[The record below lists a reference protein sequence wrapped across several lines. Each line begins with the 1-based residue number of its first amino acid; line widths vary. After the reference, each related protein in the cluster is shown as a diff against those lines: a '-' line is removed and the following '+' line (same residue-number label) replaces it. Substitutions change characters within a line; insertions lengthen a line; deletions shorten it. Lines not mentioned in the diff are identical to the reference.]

1 MTDAPTSPAPV
12 AKEAPEALMLRAR
25 PRSVKRLS
33 KKVLAVLIG
42 VSAIAVA
49 AAAMFALRPS
59 GRSNAPAEQAWSTDH
74 KATADGL
81 ATLPG
86 DYTAVP
92 PAGVPRLGAPLPG
105 DLGGPIVRAQ
115 QEGRMD
121 PGVQAGPIPS
131 QAQNP
136 AEQAA
141 AAEHQRRVQEVRAAI
156 GSPLLAFSKQ
166 GGAAAL
172 ADGAAGAAQPSLTQ
186 PVATASVD
194 TSGGGRREAFMTAK
208 PADAETLAS
217 GRLQAPDSPYTLMAG
232 SIIAAALV
240 TGLNSDL
247 PGQVVAT
254 VTAPAF
260 DTVTGRHLLVPQGS
274 RLIGT
279 YDSQTGY
286 GEQRALLVWTRL
298 ILPDG
303 SSITLDRMPATDQA
317 GYAGVSDQVNNH
329 WGRLASGAALSTI
342 LGVAAELAAPQNQGG
357 DGRIIIAGR
366 DGLQDSVNQVGQ
378 EITRRNLDIKPTI
391 TVRPGFPIRVL
402 VNRDV
407 VLARS
412 ATPLGRECKAE
423 RSSRS

>member
-1 MTDAPTSPAPV
+1 MTDAPTSPAPA

-33 KKVLAVLIG
+33 KKALAALIG

-49 AAAMFALRPS
+49 AAAMFALRPA
-59 GRSNAPAEQAWSTDH
+59 GRSSVPAEQTWSTDH

-86 DYTAVP
+86 DYAAVP

-115 QEGRMD
+115 QEGRME
-121 PGVQAGPIPS
+121 PGSPGSIPS
-131 QAQNP
+131 RGPSP

-166 GGAAAL
+166 GGAATPTDTAAGVAQTSSMQPAPATL
-172 ADGAAGAAQPSLTQ
+172 AD
-186 PVATASVD
+186 
-194 TSGGGRREAFMTAK
+194 TSSGGRREAFMTAK
-208 PADAETLAS
+208 PADGETLSS
-217 GRLQAPDSPYTLMAG
+217 GRLQAPASPYTLMAG

-247 PGQVVAT
+247 PAQVVAT

-317 GYAGVSDQVNNH
+317 GYAGVSDRVNNH
-329 WGRLASGAALSTI
+329 WGRLASGAALSTV
-342 LGVAAELAAPQNQGG
+342 LGIAAELAAPQNQGS

-402 VNRDV
+402 VNRD
-407 VLARS
+407 LMLGRS
-412 ATPLGRECKAE
+412 ATP
-423 RSSRS
+423 

>member
-1 MTDAPTSPAPV
+1 MTVSPAPP
-12 AKEAPEALMLRAR
+12 APAPKEAPETLMLRAR

-33 KKVLAVLIG
+33 KKALAAMIG
-42 VSAIAVA
+42 ISAIAVA
-49 AAAMFALRPS
+49 AAATFALRPS
-59 GRSNAPAEQAWSTDH
+59 SRSNEPVEQTYSTDH
-74 KATADGL
+74 RATADGL
-81 ATLPG
+81 AALPG

-92 PAGVPRLGAPLPG
+92 PAGIPPLGDPLPG
-105 DLGGPIVRAQ
+105 DLGEPILRAQ
-115 QEGRMD
+115 QEGRME
-121 PGVQAGPIPS
+121 PGGQPMPPQGPS
-131 QAQNP
+131 P

-141 AAEHQRRVQEVRAAI
+141 TAERQRRVQEVQAAI

-166 GGAAAL
+166 GGAAAQV
-172 ADGAAGAAQPSLTQ
+172 AGAAVASQTPLVQ
-186 PVATASVD
+186 PVPADASN
-194 TSGGGRREAFMTAK
+194 GGRREAFMAAK
-208 PADAETLAS
+208 SADAETLSPGRAAS
-217 GRLQAPDSPYTLMAG
+217 ASLALHADGRVGHRGGTCHWPQLRS
-232 SIIAAALV
+232 
-240 TGLNSDL
+240 

-254 VTAPAF
+254 VTAPVF

-317 GYAGVSDQVNNH
+317 GYAGVSDRVNNH
-329 WGRLASGAALSTI
+329 WGQARIWRRALDPAR
-342 LGVAAELAAPQNQGG
+342 VAAELAAPPNQGS

-402 VNRDV
+402 VNRD
-407 VLARS
+407 LKLSPHAQR
-412 ATPLGRECKAE
+412 
-423 RSSRS
+423 

>member
-1 MTDAPTSPAPV
+1 MIDAPAPV
-12 AKEAPEALMLRAR
+12 APAAKEAPEALMLRAR

-33 KKVLAVLIG
+33 KKALATLIG
-42 VSAIAVA
+42 VSAMAVA

-59 GRSNAPAEQAWSTDH
+59 GRSNAPVEQAWSTDH

-86 DYTAVP
+86 DYAAVP
-92 PAGVPRLGAPLPG
+92 SAGVPRLGDPLPG

-115 QEGRMD
+115 QEGRME
-121 PGVQAGPIPS
+121 PGGPAGPMPS
-131 QAQNP
+131 RGPSP

-156 GSPLLAFSKQ
+156 GSPLLALSKQ
-166 GGAAAL
+166 GGVAAP
-172 ADGAAGAAQPSLTQ
+172 ADGAV
-186 PVATASVD
+186 VAPQTPLIRPAPAPAD
-194 TSGGGRREAFMTAK
+194 TSNGGRREAFMTPK

-217 GRLQAPDSPYTLMAG
+217 GRLQAPASPYTLMAG

-317 GYAGVSDQVNNH
+317 GYAGVSDRVNNH
-329 WGRLASGAALSTI
+329 WGKLASGAALSTV
-342 LGVAAELAAPQNQGG
+342 LGVAAELAAPQNQGS

-402 VNRDV
+402 VNRDL
-407 VLARS
+407 VLTRYGAQR
-412 ATPLGRECKAE
+412 
-423 RSSRS
+423 

>member
-1 MTDAPTSPAPV
+1 MTDELTPSPPAT
-12 AKEAPEALMLRAR
+12 KEAPETLMLRAR

-33 KKVLAVLIG
+33 KKALAVLIG

-49 AAAMFALRPS
+49 AAALFALRPS
-59 GRSNAPAEQAWSTDH
+59 LRTNAPVEQSYSTDH

-86 DYTAVP
+86 DY
-92 PAGVPRLGAPLPG
+92 AGVPRLGDPLPG
-105 DLGGPIVRAQ
+105 DLGGPMLRAQ
-115 QEGRMD
+115 QEGRMNTIV
-121 PGVQAGPIPS
+121 PAGPPPGPD
-131 QAQNP
+131 P

-141 AAEHQRRVQEVRAAI
+141 IAERQRRVQEVRAAI

-166 GGAAAL
+166 AGAAAV
-172 ADGAAGAAQPSLTQ
+172 ASAAAPPPPFTQ
-186 PVATASVD
+186 PMTAAPAD
-194 TSGGGRREAFMTAK
+194 TPSIGRHEAFMAAK
-208 PADAETLAS
+208 PSDAETLPS
-217 GRLQAPDSPYTLMAG
+217 GRLQAAASPYTLMAG
-232 SIIAAALV
+232 SVIAAALV

-274 RLIGT
+274 RLIGI

-317 GYAGVSDQVNNH
+317 GYAGVSDRVNNH
-329 WGRLASGAALSTI
+329 WGKLASGAALSTL
-342 LGVAAELAAPQNQGG
+342 LGVAAELAAPQNQGS

-378 EITRRNLDIKPTI
+378 QITRRNLDIKPTI
-391 TVRPGFPIRVL
+391 TVKPGFPIRVL
-402 VNRDV
+402 VNRDL
-407 VLARS
+407 VLERS
-412 ATPLGRECKAE
+412 ATP
-423 RSSRS
+423 